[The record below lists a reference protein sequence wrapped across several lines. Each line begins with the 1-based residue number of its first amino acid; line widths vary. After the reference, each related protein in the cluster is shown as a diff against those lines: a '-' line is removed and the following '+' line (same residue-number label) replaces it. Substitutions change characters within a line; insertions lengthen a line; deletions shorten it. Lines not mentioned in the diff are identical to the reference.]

1 MKSISLAL
9 STMAILA
16 SVAMAPVGAQERAI
30 EPHMQLRAV
39 NPSLSTSVQT
49 SSPIADQMRQ
59 DYATGLMGTQRE
71 LLRQNPSGLGRQEE
85 AIGRQLNGYVGR

>member
-1 MKSISLAL
+1 
-9 STMAILA
+9 MAILA
-16 SVAMAPVGAQERAI
+16 SLAMVPVGAQERAI

-49 SSPIADQMRQ
+49 SSPIVDLMRQ
-59 DYATGLMGTQRE
+59 DYAAGLMGAQRE
-71 LLRQNPSGLGRQEE
+71 LLQQNPSGLGRQEE

>member
-1 MKSISLAL
+1 MP
-9 STMAILA
+9 ILA
-16 SVAMAPVGAQERAI
+16 SLAMVPVGAQERAI

-49 SSPIADQMRQ
+49 SSPIADLMRQ
-59 DYATGLMGTQRE
+59 DYAAGLMGAQRE
-71 LLRQNPSGLGRQEE
+71 LLQQNPSGLGRQEE